1 MALPDPPPRE
11 EVLRRLTV
19 QAQRR
24 LYAPGGG
31 AVLDHAFL
39 DLCLLEAW
47 SEAHS
52 ITAAAFPQGLRNADD
67 SIDPFVVGAVVD
79 LCNAK
84 AAGRHLNATD
94 ASGFAKAAATAR
106 ATLEKLATDNL
117 RRRSE
122 GAGAPTAALIILAE
136 LPATPWTDIAS
147 GRTPSDL

>member
-94 ASGFAKAAATAR
+94 ASGFAKASTAVMRPCATTILTFCTQPFVNSAR
-106 ATLEKLATDNL
+106 AAKIDVLAM
-117 RRRSE
+117 
-122 GAGAPTAALIILAE
+122 GGAPILCLDIIIAE
-136 LPATPWTDIAS
+136 D
-147 GRTPSDL
+147 